1 MGPLWDPECL
11 LFFMLLFSKKYVILK
26 LLIKE
31 NLFFSSSGMVKAI
44 RADCLNRE
52 INEIGRASCRERV
65 LLIV

>member
-1 MGPLWDPECL
+1 MGLLWDPECL

-31 NLFFSSSGMVKAI
+31 NLFFNSSGMVKAI

-52 INEIGRASCRERV
+52 INV
-65 LLIV
+65 W